1 MKLTESHPIMNVTV
15 EIEFSNLRKDIVQI
29 QQLINRNVRN
39 FKSALKYGSGTANNV
54 GNGTSWVSTGVVTV
68 DE

>member
-1 MKLTESHPIMNVTV
+1 MKLTESHPIMNVPV

-54 GNGTSWVSTGVVTV
+54 VNGTSWVSTGVVTV

>member
-1 MKLTESHPIMNVTV
+1 MNVPV

-54 GNGTSWVSTGVVTV
+54 VNGTSWVSTGVVTV

>member
-1 MKLTESHPIMNVTV
+1 MNVPV
-15 EIEFSNLRKDIVQI
+15 EIEFSNSRKDIVQI

-54 GNGTSWVSTGVVTV
+54 GNALVGCQLGW
-68 DE
+68 

>member
-1 MKLTESHPIMNVTV
+1 MNVPV
-15 EIEFSNLRKDIVQI
+15 EIEFSNSRKDIVQI

-54 GNGTSWVSTGVVTV
+54 VNGTSWVSTGVVTV

>member
-1 MKLTESHPIMNVTV
+1 VKLTESHPIMNVPV

-54 GNGTSWVSTGVVTV
+54 VNGTSWVSTGVVTV

>member
-1 MKLTESHPIMNVTV
+1 MNVPV
-15 EIEFSNLRKDIVQI
+15 EIEFSNSRKDIVQI

-39 FKSALKYGSGTANNV
+39 VKSALKYGSGTSANV

>member
-1 MKLTESHPIMNVTV
+1 MKLTESHPIMNVPV

-54 GNGTSWVSTGVVTV
+54 VNGTSWVSTRVVTV